1 MGRFMVMWSRR
12 DNVPA
17 GRVGVVASKR
27 TFARAV
33 DRNRAKRLLRE
44 AYRLNRGDLASG
56 HDIVLV
62 GRRRIL
68 DASCSDVEEDLLK
81 LAGKSGLLNRGGD
94 AER

>member
-1 MGRFMVMWSRR
+1 MWSRR

-44 AYRLNRGDLASG
+44 AYRLSRGDLASG

-68 DASCSDVEEDLLK
+68 DVSCSDVEEDLLK